1 MLLFELSFQLN
12 NLIPHLLI
20 VGLVLLLGLN
30 RLLKLPAEFSDL
42 HAFVVQLCLYQE
54 QRRLLV
60 FFRGFFKVNSDFG
73 ILIPKALNLQLHCS
87 LLLRKVLLV
96 FLALLLQLVDLLILG
111 YQLPGNFGDLRLQLL
126 FQQNYSLFSFL
137 KLASLR
143 LELTLQKA
151 KVGFKLFE
159 VLFLFEVLLL
169 LLLR

>member
-42 HAFVVQLCLYQE
+42 HAFVVQLCLYQK

-60 FFRGFFKVNSDFG
+60 FFRGFLKVNSDFG

-87 LLLRKVLLV
+87 FLLRKVLLV

-111 YQLPGNFGDLRLQLL
+111 YQLP
-126 FQQNYSLFSFL
+126 
-137 KLASLR
+137 
-143 LELTLQKA
+143 
-151 KVGFKLFE
+151 
-159 VLFLFEVLLL
+159 
-169 LLLR
+169 